1 MVDRWIVCWFS
12 RAILNSC
19 CSRSLASEK
28 TSDLATCILLLV
40 SRMYHSLHICDKDK
54 SFRFEQIFI
63 IVVTLRHIVTD
74 HTLRLHWFLIKST
87 VLIKKIV
94 DCNII
99 VCMNIHNEFCFIT
112 LKQDGLMYLEALG
125 ENWIENFFIFKW
137 LFKFTFLI
145 LSELYYLIL
154 DAKLLI
160 NQIEVFF
167 FFLESL

>member
-1 MVDRWIVCWFS
+1 MATVLKSNSMVDRWIVCWFS

-74 HTLRLHWFLIKST
+74 HTLRLHWFLIKSI

-99 VCMNIHNEFCFIT
+99 VCAWIYTMNFVSLHWRRTVWCIGGFGWKLNCE
-112 LKQDGLMYLEALG
+112 
-125 ENWIENFFIFKW
+125 
-137 LFKFTFLI
+137 LFYI
-145 LSELYYLIL
+145 
-154 DAKLLI
+154 
-160 NQIEVFF
+160 
-167 FFLESL
+167 

>member
-1 MVDRWIVCWFS
+1 MNTIKIVMPMLRTRFPILMSFLCCLFLLASFYKCKRWKGWTPCGYSTQEQLNGCRWIVCWFN

-74 HTLRLHWFLIKST
+74 HFMGMR
-87 VLIKKIV
+87 
-94 DCNII
+94 
-99 VCMNIHNEFCFIT
+99 
-112 LKQDGLMYLEALG
+112 
-125 ENWIENFFIFKW
+125 
-137 LFKFTFLI
+137 
-145 LSELYYLIL
+145 
-154 DAKLLI
+154 
-160 NQIEVFF
+160 
-167 FFLESL
+167 